1 MKEILKSLYSCTLK
15 RLLRVLGLE
24 RDFSFALTLAYAY
37 ACDFKRY
44 YSWSKTREVRLSQTR
59 LTGEIYEVAHAL
71 EKGLALR
78 ETRVGFGHEKVGY
91 LISLITSYAK
101 SGYKPD
107 VTIAM
112 ALEVLEE
119 YIAFNKQHN
128 HQFSTEEEAILQ
140 IKNCK
145 FSAMVT
151 KDREQ
156 KNNKEY
162 EHACIKFGGTKMLS
176 KNAVLED
183 IKGEFPT
190 LLKARHSVR
199 MFSEESVDKQK
210 IESAI
215 RLAQY
220 TPSSCNRQAWR
231 VRTYSDKHEIA
242 RILEIQKG
250 ARGFIE
256 EVPCLMLITVEL
268 QFWDSVNERYQAY
281 VDGGMFAM
289 TLVHALTYE
298 GLATCC
304 LNLSLEPKRDR
315 SLRHLTKVPPSE
327 IFIMIIA
334 AGNYV
339 DTFSVTVSHRRS
351 INELMIIAD
360 LTR

>member
-1 MKEILKSLYSCTLK
+1 
-15 RLLRVLGLE
+15 
-24 RDFSFALTLAYAY
+24 
-37 ACDFKRY
+37 
-44 YSWSKTREVRLSQTR
+44 
-59 LTGEIYEVAHAL
+59 
-71 EKGLALR
+71 
-78 ETRVGFGHEKVGY
+78 
-91 LISLITSYAK
+91 LITSYK
-101 SGYKPD
+101 KLGCKPD
-107 VTIAM
+107 VTITM

-119 YIAFNKQHN
+119 YISFNKQN
-128 HQFSTEEEAILQ
+128 NQQFSAEEEAIAQ
-140 IKNCK
+140 IRNSHS
-145 FSAMVT
+145 FAMIT
-151 KDREQ
+151 KDREE
-156 KNNKEY
+156 KNNKASDN
-162 EHACIKFGGTKMLS
+162 ACIRFGGTKMLF
-176 KNAVLED
+176 KNAILED
-183 IKGEFPT
+183 IKGQFPT
-190 LLKARHSVR
+190 LVKARHSVR
-199 MFSEESVDKQK
+199 MFSEECVDQRK

-220 TPSSCNRQAWR
+220 TPSSCNRQTWR
-231 VRTYSDKHEIA
+231 VRTYSDKNKISQ
-242 RILEIQKG
+242 ILEIQKG

-315 SLRHLTKVPPSE
+315 SLRNLTKVAPSE

-334 AGNYV
+334 AGNYL

-351 INELMIIAD
+351 LNELMMISD